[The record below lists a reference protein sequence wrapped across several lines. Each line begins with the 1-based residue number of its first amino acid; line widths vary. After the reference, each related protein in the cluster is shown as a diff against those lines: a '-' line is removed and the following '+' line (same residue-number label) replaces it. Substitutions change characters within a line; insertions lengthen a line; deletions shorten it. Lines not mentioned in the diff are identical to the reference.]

1 MAFNVQALKGKYTG
15 RTDAVRTQ
23 GLDYLKEQGVL
34 MYGTPDQVFEQIK
47 RFYGRVG
54 GFGQLLMMQQAGFV
68 THDEVVKSMTLF
80 AREVY
85 PRVKE
90 EFAFRPTMK
99 GAAAE

>member
-1 MAFNVQALKGKYTG
+1 M
-15 RTDAVRTQ
+15 
-23 GLDYLKEQGVL
+23 

-47 RFYGRVG
+47 RFYDNVG

-68 THDEVVKSMTLF
+68 SHDEVVKSMTLF
-80 AREVY
+80 AKEVY

-90 EFAFRPTMK
+90 EFGFQSSNK